1 MSQLKATLTI
11 HGKIECLTGLHI
23 GGSGSGYQIGSIENS
38 VVRNPIDDFPFIP
51 GSSLKGK
58 LRSLLEWGM
67 GKIAPNGKVYSS
79 EHSSRPDDDEVLRI
93 FGAPA
98 GPEWKAGPARLI
110 VRDALPDRKTRG
122 MMHDLELNQGL
133 PKVEI
138 KTEVNI
144 NRITAKPLS
153 IARQIERIPVG
164 SFFDFELVFLIYE
177 VAGLKV
183 KDIDLLDKLFFALR
197 LLEDSALGGSGS
209 RGSGQVRFHLGE
221 PLIKTVRDYQSGSA
235 LTKTPGSDAAI
246 NAFKTLDQFSED
258 VVNKLK
264 ERLRRQIE
272 VRSAPE
278 PQVKAQPEQPVQPV
292 QAEQPEQVEQ
302 PDQPVEKE
310 VEEQSS

>member
-23 GGSGSGYQIGSIENS
+23 GGSGNGYQIGSIENS

-58 LRSLLEWGM
+58 LRSLMEWAM

-79 EHSSRPDDDEVLRI
+79 EHSNKPDDDEVLRI

-98 GPEWKAGPARLI
+98 GAEWKAGPARLI
-110 VRDALPDRKTRG
+110 VRDALPDRKTRV

-133 PKVEI
+133 PKVEV
-138 KTEVNI
+138 KTEVNL

-153 IARQIERIPVG
+153 IARQIERVPVG

-177 VAGLKV
+177 ISGLKV
-183 KDIDLLDKLFFALR
+183 KDIDLLDKVFFVLR

-221 PLIKTVRDYQSGSA
+221 PVIKTVRDYQSGSTPA
-235 LTKTPGSDAAI
+235 KTPGSESAI
-246 NAFKTLDQFSED
+246 NNFKTLDHFSED

-264 ERLRRQIE
+264 ERLRQQIE
-272 VRSAPE
+272 VKTTAETQRTERPE
-278 PQVKAQPEQPVQPV
+278 KPE
-292 QAEQPEQVEQ
+292 E
-302 PDQPVEKE
+302 PVEKE
-310 VEEQSS
+310 SEEQSP